1 MKRKQRWLSL
11 LLSVALLIGV
21 LPIGAAASSG
31 LAMQMGTDAVRTGD
45 KVYYGEEPTYDG
57 EQVVGQPVPWRVLS
71 KHGSG
76 GTYSDGTNAVDADD
90 ALFILALQD
99 MFPRVEYNESS
110 SEDTRDY
117 ATSQLRTYYSDEP
130 VGIHADSPP
139 SNYFTE
145 QEWALLLETSKPG
158 ETSDWTVS
166 CMTGD
171 YYLRDPGLSGDRLFS
186 LSANE
191 LTDYLGITR
200 DPETWQ
206 TVIRNDWWL
215 RSDVAEEPLQAGI
228 VSTNGMPHAGG
239 KPLPYV
245 AALPAANINQN
256 DVLFVSAAL
265 GGKSAAGMDAGL
277 TPLQSYDGDEWKM
290 TLKDLSRDFSVS
302 RGQIDGSTVTFT
314 YAGAKT
320 EENEYI
326 SAILL
331 ENGEITYYGR
341 ILKVQSESGTVSVTL
356 PAGVS
361 LQGNTELYLFN
372 EQYNGDYETDYA
384 SELCGLG
391 RTLQADSEFVWTGDT
406 VYFGEQANGEPRAWQ
421 VLSENGNGGTYKA
434 GVNAVSADDALFLLA
449 QNPFAKI
456 RFSFDE
462 TAESAGYLTS
472 QLRAYLS
479 DQLPDEEGRWVSDDF
494 SSAEWSALLQTTKE
508 EDFVSLYGADFPDEG
523 LQGDRLFAPSAVEMV
538 DYLGYRDM
546 DWDSTVT
553 GAFETVWWLRSRCLV
568 PGNEYNGVIYD
579 TGRLGLEFA
588 RSTYAARPAVN
599 LNRNSVL
606 FTSAAEGGKASGSTG
621 EDALTPISAYTG
633 TAWKLTLRDD
643 SRDFSVSDVQMDGLT
658 VSFAYAGANT
668 GDNEYISVILK
679 ENGVITHYGRIL
691 QPTSAAGTASVTLP
705 ADAVLHG
712 DSELYVF
719 SEQYNGDKRTDY
731 ASALQPI
738 ALQKTLQTGTA
749 VIGDGDTVYYGTDGR
764 AWQVLSTSGSGGV
777 YRDGTGVVA
786 ENDALFLLAQNEFAQ
801 LAFANWGASGKN
813 SYLESQL
820 RAYYNGQT
828 DALTPITESFAAA
841 EWAAVLQTSKVPSET
856 TLSESRTFR
865 DAGLEGD
872 RLFALSAEELLEY
885 LAYTDDS
892 ASWTGGLR
900 TGNWWLRSAYGEIG
914 ADEVG
919 VVYPDG
925 APYSSAAS
933 ERSVLARPAMNINRG
948 AVLFTAS
955 AEGGKASGSTGADA
969 LTPVSGQVGNA
980 WKLTLL
986 DATRSFAVA
995 ESESTALA
1003 GETVS
1008 LHYTGANVGENEYIS
1023 ACLTDGEGNI
1033 RYYGRVLQPQTADG
1047 EVQIALPA
1055 GLPDD
1060 DYTLWVFSEQYNG
1073 DKQTDFASA
1082 PVAVSLPAISPT
1094 PAGDGTSSA
1103 PYRIFSA
1110 NQLRAFASLVNT
1122 GDSDAWAVLE
1132 KDIDLNPGFTFQADG
1147 SYTGEGE
1154 PQQWTAIA
1162 EPNNPYTGVFDG
1174 QGKTIR
1180 GLYISNENNNQGLF
1194 GALGSEAVLKNLTL
1208 ANGSVQASRYVA
1220 AFTANNSGLV
1230 ENCRNTLP
1238 VTATGVGTSGL
1249 SGGIAGA
1256 NHGTITACGNEGT
1269 VQNAGNSTRTGGL
1282 VGINSGTITNGYNL
1296 GAVSA
1301 GFASQVGGIAA
1312 QNNGSIEACYSIG
1325 SVAGGGIA
1333 GANSGEVASCYYLE
1347 GSAAETQGAAALTAS
1362 QMTGEAAKENMALD
1376 FSGVWAIRPGSTTS
1390 EEQSDTSVTI
1400 YKTDYYPYLQ
1410 AFGEETAAA
1419 YESQT
1424 TETRLPEAEDT
1435 PEGEKT
1441 YLIYTADQ
1449 LREFA
1454 ALVNGTLSA
1463 EKQAA
1468 YGVQGAVPDANAKLM
1483 ADIDLNPGFT
1493 FQADGSYTGEG
1504 EPQQWTAI
1512 GSTASPYTGT
1522 FDGGAHTITG
1532 LYIQSEEKDGGL
1544 FRSVGEEGVV
1554 QNVNVTNAYI
1564 CASGNLGG
1572 IAGRSSGTLE
1582 NCAFSGTII
1591 GGGSSAYL
1599 GGIVGTNN
1607 SGAVRG
1613 CTSAGLITTKD
1624 EPYTLYLGGIAGWGI
1639 LGTIADCRNTAS
1651 VTVQSGVRSVSLG
1664 GIVGYHS
1671 GVVENCQNAGDVTA
1685 GDQITVVK
1693 IGGISG
1699 LNYGAAK
1706 NCYNTGSVTSMGA
1719 FANIGGVAGYNNS
1732 TMESCYSIGTV
1743 TAATGE
1749 KNVYAGGFV
1758 GQNFRTGVLTNC
1770 YYLDT
1775 CGASGEGTALSAE
1788 QMRGEA
1794 AKTAMTGLDFDAVW
1808 AVRPS
1813 AAEPVGET
1821 ATETTVRVTY
1831 YYPYLR
1837 TFGEET
1843 AHPAGTAE
1851 VQRLTEETVDGLTA
1865 YNIYTADQLRE
1876 FAALVNGTL
1885 SAEKQAAYGVTG
1897 SARGAN
1903 ARLMAD
1909 IDLNPGFTFRA
1920 DGSYTGE
1927 GEPQQWTPIGS
1938 MDTRYAGV
1946 FDGQRHVIRGLYIP
1960 DGGDC
1965 QGLFGCTGILV
1976 VRDEQNEV
1984 VARYTAEVRD
1994 VALANGF
2001 VRGQNH
2007 VGGISGYNFGGTI
2020 THCSNA
2026 AFILGEES
2034 TGGIA
2039 GYQATGQITEC
2050 YNTGAVQGNKTYG
2063 GGIVGYNRS
2072 TIENCYNIA
2081 AVGADSGYAGGI
2093 AGHNG
2098 GSGAIRS
2105 CYNTGDIAGG
2115 HSNGTGGITGFNA
2128 AILKNCYYLETTA
2141 QSGAGDLSSAAGVTA
2156 LTLAQIE
2163 SKQDD
2168 GLLALL
2174 RAANAD
2180 VWNDTLSALGQ
2191 WEAGSPAVQP
2201 VLHWQQTVQNAPT
2214 YVVTIPATVTVH
2226 EQNSFTVL
2234 ATAGALTSTQKVEV
2248 AVSAND
2254 GFYLTH
2260 ADDSAVKLPYVLK
2273 NGTETIQNGGVVLET
2288 GNTSADA
2295 PARAALAVEPEAAR
2309 YAGLY
2314 TGTLTFVVRLHDAA

>member
-21 LPIGAAASSG
+21 LPIGAAASGG

-99 MFPRVEYNESS
+99 MFPRIQYNESS
-110 SEDTRDY
+110 GDHSKLDY

-320 EENEYI
+320 GENEYI

-462 TAESAGYLTS
+462 TAESTGYLTS

-801 LAFANWGASGKN
+801 LAFANWGAAGKN

-885 LAYTDDS
+885 LAYTDDA

-914 ADEVG
+914 ADEAG

-933 ERSVLARPAMNINRG
+933 ERSVWARPAMNINRG

-1055 GLPDD
+1055 GLPND

-1154 PQQWTAIA
+1154 PQQWTA
-1162 EPNNPYTGVFDG
+1162 
-1174 QGKTIR
+1174 
-1180 GLYISNENNNQGLF
+1180 
-1194 GALGSEAVLKNLTL
+1194 
-1208 ANGSVQASRYVA
+1208 
-1220 AFTANNSGLV
+1220 
-1230 ENCRNTLP
+1230 
-1238 VTATGVGTSGL
+1238 
-1249 SGGIAGA
+1249 
-1256 NHGTITACGNEGT
+1256 
-1269 VQNAGNSTRTGGL
+1269 
-1282 VGINSGTITNGYNL
+1282 
-1296 GAVSA
+1296 
-1301 GFASQVGGIAA
+1301 
-1312 QNNGSIEACYSIG
+1312 
-1325 SVAGGGIA
+1325 
-1333 GANSGEVASCYYLE
+1333 
-1347 GSAAETQGAAALTAS
+1347 
-1362 QMTGEAAKENMALD
+1362 M
-1376 FSGVWAIRPGSTTS
+1376 
-1390 EEQSDTSVTI
+1390 
-1400 YKTDYYPYLQ
+1400 
-1410 AFGEETAAA
+1410 
-1419 YESQT
+1419 
-1424 TETRLPEAEDT
+1424 
-1435 PEGEKT
+1435 
-1441 YLIYTADQ
+1441 
-1449 LREFA
+1449 
-1454 ALVNGTLSA
+1454 
-1463 EKQAA
+1463 
-1468 YGVQGAVPDANAKLM
+1468 
-1483 ADIDLNPGFT
+1483 
-1493 FQADGSYTGEG
+1493 
-1504 EPQQWTAI
+1504 

-1544 FRSVGEEGVV
+1544 FRNVGKEGAV

-1671 GVVENCQNAGDVTA
+1671 GVVENCQNAGNVTA

-1775 CGASGEGTALSAE
+1775 CGASGEGTALTAE

-1794 AKTAMTGLDFDAVW
+1794 AKTAMTGLDFDTVW

-1876 FAALVNGTL
+1876 FAALINGTL

-1897 SARGAN
+1897 AARGAN

-1927 GEPQQWTPIGS
+1927 GEPQAWTPIGS

-1946 FDGQRHVIRGLYIP
+1946 FDGQGHVIRGLYIP

-2050 YNTGAVQGNKTYG
+2050 YNTGAVQGLKTYG

-2174 RAANAD
+2174 HAANAD
-2180 VWNDTLSALGQ
+2180 VWSDTLSALGQ

-2214 YVVTIPATVTVH
+2214 YVVTIPAAVTVH

-2295 PARAALAVEPEAAR
+2295 PARAALAVEPETAR